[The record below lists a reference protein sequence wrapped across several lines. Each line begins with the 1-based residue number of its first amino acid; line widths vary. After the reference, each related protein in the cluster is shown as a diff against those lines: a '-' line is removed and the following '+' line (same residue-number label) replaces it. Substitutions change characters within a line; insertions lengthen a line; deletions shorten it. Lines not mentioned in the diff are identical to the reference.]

1 MFRTRFRKILRD
13 VWARK
18 GRTLL
23 VSSAIFIGTLGTIAL
38 FSMNDI
44 IVSQLNEDI
53 NKDELSMLDF
63 FVTIQAGAET
73 EDEAYF
79 DRIREFPGVTDTL
92 GAVNAFTQFKLAED
106 DEEFTD
112 GFLNAYTVPLEE
124 GLPLEPMRLLDDGR
138 YPEANANEI
147 VIEQRMAEE
156 YNLEVGDSIYLRIL
170 SPSRDD
176 SLEGEVGTVEAW
188 TITGLVFHPY
198 ISSGGGFAGSPTQS
212 IYTTLEDA
220 KYVAGT
226 SGLTTFRVRS
236 EAYSGGEEADKDS
249 TYPSALA
256 QSEAIGAYIAQET
269 PYIPAFTAELDPE
282 QNALIVS
289 AQTIGLLMG
298 SLALVA
304 LVVSGFLV
312 INVITSLIL
321 EQRRLIGVMKSMG
334 ASRMDNFIMYS
345 GTSFVYGL
353 IGVIP
358 GVILGV
364 LGGHFASQA
373 LAPFLNTVLEGFG
386 VSPGSIILGVIV
398 GLLVPV
404 LFSIIPVFLGTRVT
418 ILEAMTDLGIDVNYG
433 SGPIAKFI
441 SILPIPITIRQG
453 LSNVS
458 IKKTRLIFTVL
469 TLSIAA
475 GAFMGIFAV
484 FTSLTDGINIFLDS
498 FNVEVGVFPNE
509 TRDPDEMLAL
519 IEENFQQEG
528 QETFSAI
535 EPGFQLQVEFE
546 DYEPTVSV
554 GGPPGIF
561 AYGYD
566 VESDTPAF
574 DVVVDEGEFLTVEN
588 RDDGIIF
595 SSLLANNMD
604 VGIGDTVTLKV
615 SGSTADLQI
624 VGISDYP
631 IEQVW
636 IDWRTLALVAG
647 YTQGAPVPNEYL
659 TTVEVDGEEINVLGM
674 DTQFADFIPLEDG
687 EFFTPGEPGIVVS
700 LPLAEANE
708 YEVGDTLTLTA
719 TTEAGI
725 EGDFPIVGIFE
736 LPPQAQSEDIPEDAI
751 AMFWQDLAALEGIS
765 TEGKPIPSGYLLVT
779 NLEDPTVE
787 DIDEVIEELD
797 EVFLSE
803 GIAVINFNFVELVEM
818 ISEGFVIFQVILQ
831 AVALLIALVGALGLL
846 TTLSMS
852 VFERQKEIGVMRS
865 IGAGS
870 GTIATQFLTEGILVG
885 MISWLVGIPLA
896 VFIEWSLLSITG
908 LIETFPV
915 VFPISAAVIGLVGM
929 LVITAVA
936 SLWPSLA
943 AARKTVSDILRY
955 Q

>member
-1 MFRTRFRKILRD
+1 M
-13 VWARK
+13 
-18 GRTLL
+18 
-23 VSSAIFIGTLGTIAL
+23 AIFIGTMGTIAL
-38 FSMNDI
+38 FSMSDI

-53 NKDELSMLDF
+53 NQEELSMLDF

-73 EDEAYF
+73 DDEAYLEHL
-79 DRIREFPGVTDTL
+79 RGVTGVTDVI

-112 GFLNAYTVPLEE
+112 GFINGYSVPLED
-124 GLPLEPMRLLDDGR
+124 GLPIEPMRLLGDGR
-138 YPEANANEI
+138 YPEAGANEL

-156 YNLEVGDSIYLRIL
+156 YALEVGDSVFLRIL
-170 SPSRDD
+170 SPSRDE
-176 SLEGEVGTVEAW
+176 SLDGAVGSAEAW
-188 TITGLVFHPY
+188 TITGIVFHPY
-198 ISSGGGFAGSPTQS
+198 IGAGGGFTGSPTQS
-212 IYTTLEDA
+212 MYATLNDA
-220 KYVAGT
+220 KYIAGT
-226 SGLTTFRVRS
+226 TGLTTFRIRS
-236 EAYSGGEEADKDS
+236 SEYSGGEAADRDPN
-249 TYPSALA
+249 YPSALA
-256 QSEAIGAYIAQET
+256 QSEAISTYIAQET

-304 LVVSGFLV
+304 LIVSGFLV

-334 ASRMDNFIMYS
+334 ASRIDNFFMYC

-358 GVILGV
+358 GVIIGV
-364 LGGHFASQA
+364 LGGHFASQG
-373 LAPFLNTVLEGFG
+373 LAPLLNTVLEGFG
-386 VSPGSIILGVIV
+386 ISPFSIGLGVVV

-404 LFSIIPVFLGTRVT
+404 IFSILPVFLGTRVS

-433 SGPIAKFI
+433 SGPIARFI
-441 SILPIPITIRQG
+441 GILPIPITIRQG

-469 TLSIAA
+469 TLSVAV

-484 FTSLTDGINIFLDS
+484 FTSLTNGIDIFLDS
-498 FNVEVGVFPNE
+498 FNVEIGVFPNE
-509 TRDPDEMLAL
+509 TQDPDEMIAL
-519 IEENFQQEG
+519 ITENFQQEG
-528 QETFSAI
+528 QETFASI

-546 DYEPTVSV
+546 GYEPTVSV

-574 DVVVDEGEFLTVEN
+574 SVVVDEGDYLTVEN
-588 RDDGIIF
+588 RENGIIF
-595 SSLLANNMD
+595 SSLLAANMD
-604 VGIGDTVTLKV
+604 VGVGDTVTLKA
-615 SGSTADLQI
+615 SGSTADLQV
-624 VGISDYP
+624 VGVSEYP

-647 YTQGAPVPNEYL
+647 YTQGAPTPNQYL
-659 TTVEVDGEEINVLGM
+659 TSVEVDGAQVNILGM
-674 DTQFADFIPLEDG
+674 DTQLAEFIPIEDG
-687 EFFTPGEPGIVVS
+687 EFFTPGEAGIIVS
-700 LPLAEANE
+700 TALAEANE
-708 YEVGDTLTLTA
+708 YEVDDTLMLTA
-719 TTEAGI
+719 TSDTGS
-725 EGDFPIVGIFE
+725 EGEFPIVGIFD
-736 LPPQAQSEDIPEDAI
+736 LPPQAEEQGIPAEAI
-751 AMFWQDLAALEGIS
+751 AIFWQDLAALEGIS
-765 TEGKPIPSGYLLVT
+765 LQGKPIPSGYLLVT
-779 NLEDPTVE
+779 NLENPSVSE
-787 DIDEVIEELD
+787 VDEVMEDLD

-803 GIAVINFNFVELVEM
+803 GIAVTNFNFVELVEM
-818 ISEGFVIFQVILQ
+818 ISEGFILFQVILQ

-885 MISWLVGIPLA
+885 LISWLVGLPLA
-896 VFIEWSLLSITG
+896 LGIEYGLLTITG
-908 LIETFPV
+908 FGDTFPMV
-915 VFPISAAVIGLVGM
+915 YPIAAAVIGLVGM
-929 LVITAVA
+929 LVITTVA

-943 AARKTVSDILRY
+943 ATRKTVSDILRY